1 MVQDGIVPLP
11 EQGMGAHSWRRHVP
25 RIRARLH
32 QEDPMDRS
40 PRSLALVVAS
50 LLAPSAALAAQ
61 PGADNDAIAAMQRQL
76 DQLAKENRD
85 QAEQIK
91 ALRELNGE
99 QWLTEQRA
107 EQVRGV
113 VRDVLA
119 DSSTRSSFRADGA
132 TSGYD
137 KNFFIASPDGNFRL
151 NLEGQI
157 QVRYSYS
164 NIPNSSLSGS
174 VLRPPAPAIAP
185 RGDDQLINEYG
196 WEIRRMQLNFFGHVF
211 DPTIGYRVQFQ
222 YQRDYANSGPPL
234 RFADVY
240 IQKAFGDGWFGRVGQ
255 WKNFFNYEENTSS
268 RTQQFAERSLVNEYF
283 NTKFV
288 QGALLGWE
296 GNDLRVYAS
305 YNDGGANRDVG
316 ILQSNGN
323 LTEWAFTGRAE
334 WRLAGD
340 WGQFKDMQGWRGS
353 PFAAM
358 LGMAVNWQRGGGN
371 PPAGRQ
377 VPGNG
382 TIIPGQTQAD
392 RTTGVETTSR
402 AVADEMTLLTWTT
415 DMNLRG
421 DGWSAWSAFLGNYTY
436 AGGQVAKSNGVDGT
450 LSFGAVVQGGVF
462 VTDALELIARYEGIW
477 VISDFDPAS
486 YQANPFNAQTLN
498 ILTVGANWYLQK
510 NRLKVTLDAGYA
522 FNPLLFSSGLYGE
535 NTSGANW
542 RPSQTGE
549 GTGEVVVRAQMQLLF

>member
-1 MVQDGIVPLP
+1 MNRTNTFLGLGCI
-11 EQGMGAHSWRRHVP
+11 A
-25 RIRARLH
+25 
-32 QEDPMDRS
+32 
-40 PRSLALVVAS
+40 ALSAS
-50 LLAPSAALAAQ
+50 LPAAGAA
-61 PGADNDAIAAMQRQL
+61 GAADNDALRQMQQQIDALKRSNDNQ
-76 DQLAKENRD
+76 AKEIENL
-85 QAEQIK
+85 K
-91 ALRELNGE
+91 AQNGE

-107 EQVRGV
+107 GQIRGV
-113 VRDVLA
+113 VQDVLS
-119 DSSTRSSFRADGA
+119 DSSARGSFQSDGA
-132 TSGYD
+132 TAGYD
-137 KNFFIASPDGNFRL
+137 KNFFIASADGNFRL
-151 NLEGQI
+151 NVEGQI

-164 NIPNSSLSGS
+164 NVPNDSLSSS

-185 RGDDQLINEYG
+185 RGDSQLINEYG

-211 DPTIGYRVQFQ
+211 DPSWQYRVQFQ
-222 YQRDYANSGPPL
+222 YQRDYANAGPPL

-296 GNDLRVYAS
+296 GKDLRVYGS

-316 ILQSNGN
+316 ILQANGN
-323 LTEWAFTGRAE
+323 LTEWAFTGRGE
-334 WRLAGD
+334 WRLAGE

-358 LGMAVNWQRGGGN
+358 LGVAVNWQRGGGN

-377 VPGNG
+377 APGNG
-382 TIIPGQTQAD
+382 TIIPGQTSAD
-392 RTTGVETTSR
+392 RVTGVDTTTR

-415 DMNLRG
+415 DLNLRG
-421 DGWSAWSAFLGNYTY
+421 DGWSAWTAFLGNYTY
-436 AGGQVAKSNGVDGT
+436 AGGQVARANGVDGT

-462 VTDALELIARYEGIW
+462 VSDAVELIARYEGLW
-477 VISDFDPAS
+477 VVSDFDPAS
-486 YQANPFNAQTLN
+486 YQANAFNAQTLN

-510 NRLKVTLDAGYA
+510 NRLKVTLDAGYS

-535 NTSGANW
+535 GTSGANW

-549 GTGEVVVRAQMQLLF
+549 GSGEVVMRAQMQLLF